1 VGLKIFV
8 AFFPCAHAQGG
19 EALLL
24 PASFGGVL
32 KNFASP
38 LFTGFFL
45 NNADV
50 SYLAIENIGY

>member
-1 VGLKIFV
+1 MIGCRITQHSQSLVL
-8 AFFPCAHAQGG
+8 GG
-19 EALLL
+19 EAYFYPHL
-24 PASFGGVL
+24 FCGVL

-50 SYLAIENIGY
+50 SYPAIENIGY